1 MKNLKYPHLFQ
12 PLKVGNI
19 LFKNRILLSPTM
31 MSQFDKGG
39 YPNQQTISYYE
50 GKAKGGA
57 ALVTIGETAVDLD
70 RAPSHPGHL
79 NIFDVGG
86 MHCMA
91 QLIDAVHQHDCKISI
106 ELCHGGHESPPE
118 IIGKNPFGP
127 SAMVKPDG
135 TVVDEM
141 TKEDIKNVVNAF
153 ATTAAWCQKVG
164 FDMVMLHGGH
174 GWLLSQ
180 FTSPYANKRTD
191 EYGGSLENRARF
203 AIEVIEAIKARCGKG
218 FPIEY
223 RVSGSELTEGGLTL
237 EDTIAFLKMIEDKVD
252 LIHVSAGIRADAH
265 TRAIMHPSA
274 FLGHGPN
281 VYLAEAIKKE
291 ITKCPIVTI
300 GAISDPAIAE
310 ELIASGTVDFV
321 SMCRTT
327 IADPDWPNKCRKGQ
341 EDDITPCIK
350 CFYCLDGEKVARR
363 FGCSVNPTAG
373 RNMRL
378 DALTK
383 PATKCRKVLVIG
395 GGPAG
400 MQCAKTCAERGH
412 DVTLVEKS
420 DALGGQLKY
429 GTHEYFKDGL
439 LNFMNYLI
447 RQVNKLGV
455 KVLLNTEA
463 TPEWVSDQ
471 CFDVVVAATGAT
483 PIIPPIPGADS
494 PKVYNAFNYF
504 ENLENLGQRV
514 VIVGGGLVGCE
525 GGLDL
530 AQTYGKQVTILE
542 MGDAV
547 APDAWRTHRIP
558 LTERLDEFTD
568 VRTGA
573 RVTNIAD
580 NAVTYVDGE
589 GVEHLVECDSV
600 ILAVGMRPNAED
612 AEQFRYTA
620 EEDYVQIG
628 DCVKIQTVYGATHTG
643 YWAALDI

>member
-1 MKNLKYPHLFQ
+1 MKLKYPHLFQ
-12 PLKVGNI
+12 PLRVGN
-19 LFKNRILLSPTM
+19 LTLKNRILLSPTM

-50 GKAKGGA
+50 GKARGGA
-57 ALVTIGETAVDLD
+57 ALVTIGETAVDQD

-79 NIFDVGG
+79 NVFDVAG
-86 MHCMA
+86 MHCMS
-91 QLIDAVHQHDCKISI
+91 QLVDAVHQHDCKISI

-153 ATTAAWCQKVG
+153 ANTAAYAQKVG

-191 EYGGSLENRARF
+191 EYGGTPEKRARF
-203 AIEVIEAIKARCGKG
+203 ALEVIEAIKTRCGRG

-223 RVSGSELTEGGLTL
+223 RISGSELTEGGMTL
-237 EDTIAFLKMIEDKVD
+237 QDTIEFLKMIEDKVD

-300 GAISDPAIAE
+300 GAITDPAAAE
-310 ELIASGTVDFV
+310 EILASGKADAVA
-321 SMCRTT
+321 MCRTT

-341 EDDITPCIK
+341 EEDIIPCMK

-378 DALTK
+378 EALTK
-383 PATKCRKVLVIG
+383 PAASSRKVLVIG

-400 MQCAKTCAERGH
+400 MQCAITSAQRGH
-412 DVTLVEKS
+412 QVTLLEQS

-429 GTHEYFKDGL
+429 GTHEYFKTGL
-439 LNFMNYLI
+439 RDFMNYLI
-447 RQVNKLGV
+447 CQTHKAGV
-455 KVLLNTEA
+455 RVMLNTKA
-463 TPEWVSDQ
+463 TPELVETLGP
-471 CFDVVVAATGAT
+471 DVVVAATGAF
-483 PIIPPIPGADS
+483 PIIPPIPGADGA
-494 PKVYNAFNYF
+494 KVLNAFNYF
-504 ENLENLGQRV
+504 ENLESIGQRV
-514 VIVGGGLVGCE
+514 VVVGGGLVGCE

-573 RVTNIAD
+573 KVTGISD
-580 NAVTYVDGE
+580 NAVTYVDKDGAQHT
-589 GVEHLVECDSV
+589 VDCDTV
-600 ILAVGMRPNAED
+600 ILAVGMRPNTAEAEKFRFLAED
-612 AEQFRYTA
+612 YF
-620 EEDYVQIG
+620 QIG
-628 DCVKIQTVYGATHTG
+628 DCAKIQNVYGATHTG